1 MKGEKWGTAL
11 CTHVRLGLP
20 LLTAHLSLL
29 TFFLVTLSE
38 IRSAL
43 AALGRRPSK
52 ALGQNFLHDQNL
64 ARAIVAQLGPRPG
77 DHVVEI
83 GPGLGALTE
92 FLAESG
98 ATLTLLEKDPALAA
112 RLREGFGES
121 SSVEVVEG
129 DALRFDLRGLWARR
143 PVLLV
148 GNLPYNVSSPLIFH
162 FTQSLC
168 PAERCLFLL
177 QREMADRLAAAPG
190 SPDYGLPTVL
200 LQRVWR
206 VRRGRTLPPSVFH
219 PAPQVDSA
227 LVELERRPPGE
238 MTPCDPVAF
247 ERAARVGFGQRRKQL
262 RKLLAAVFPGLDW
275 EGAAAAAQAAPDARA
290 EDLSVAQWIAL
301 TNHLA
306 PLSPA
311 QDAGEMFDVV
321 DEHDRVTGQLARGEV
336 HARGLR
342 HRAAHLFVFNR
353 QGELWLQRR
362 SPWKDT
368 APGRWGS
375 SAAGHVDA
383 GEGYLGAV
391 VREAHEELGLT
402 LAPFDLTEIAR
413 LPPTEENGQEFLH
426 VFRAVHGG
434 PFTLPP
440 AEAEVGAFFS
450 PAQIDAWLQARPDD
464 FSPGFRECWQS
475 HSDSRAIDPHGPKF
489 GNSSD

>member
-1 MKGEKWGTAL
+1 M
-11 CTHVRLGLP
+11 
-20 LLTAHLSLL
+20 
-29 TFFLVTLSE
+29 TLSE

-43 AALGRRPSK
+43 AALGRHPSK

-77 DHVVEI
+77 EHVVEI

-112 RLREGFGES
+112 RLRERFGAAS
-121 SSVEVVEG
+121 SIEVVEG
-129 DALRFDLRGLWARR
+129 DALRFDLRALWPRR
-143 PVLLV
+143 PVLVV
-148 GNLPYNVSSPLIFH
+148 GNLPYNVSSPLVFH
-162 FTQSLC
+162 FTHPLC

-200 LQRVWR
+200 LQRAWR
-206 VRRGRTLPPSVFH
+206 VRRGRTLPPGVFH

-238 MTPCDPVAF
+238 MIPCDPVAF
-247 ERAARVGFGQRRKQL
+247 ERAARAGFGQRRKQL
-262 RKLLAAVFPGLDW
+262 RKLLAAAFPGLDW
-275 EGAAAAAQAAPDARA
+275 EAAAAAAQAAPDARA

-301 TNHLA
+301 TNLLA
-306 PLSPA
+306 PLPPA
-311 QDAGEMFDVV
+311 QDAGEMFDLV
-321 DEHDRVTGQLARGEV
+321 DERDRVTGQLPRGEV

-342 HRAAHLFVFNR
+342 HRAVHLFVLNR
-353 QGELWLQRR
+353 RGELWLQRR

-383 GEGYLGAV
+383 GEDYLGAV
-391 VREAHEELGLT
+391 VREAREELGLA
-402 LAPFDLTEIAR
+402 LAPLDLAEIAR
-413 LPPTEENGQEFLH
+413 LPPTEENGQEFLRL
-426 VFRAVHGG
+426 FRAVNDG
-434 PFTLPP
+434 PFVLPP
-440 AEAEVGAFFS
+440 AETEVGAFFS
-450 PAQIDAWLQARPDD
+450 PAQINAWLHARLDD
-464 FSPGFRECWQS
+464 FSPGLRECWQS
-475 HSDSRAIDPHGPKF
+475 YSNPGATGPLRP
-489 GNSSD
+489 